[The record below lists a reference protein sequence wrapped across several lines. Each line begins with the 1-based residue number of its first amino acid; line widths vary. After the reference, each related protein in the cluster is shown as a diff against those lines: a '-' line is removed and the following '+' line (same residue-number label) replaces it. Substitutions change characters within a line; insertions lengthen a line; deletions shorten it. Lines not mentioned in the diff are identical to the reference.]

1 MPKLETLAEKATTVH
16 ALMNNCY
23 QDYGVR
29 NAADLAALL
38 QRT

>member
-1 MPKLETLAEKATTVH
+1 MPKISQLAEQATTVH

-23 QDYGVR
+23 ADYGVR

-38 QRT
+38 SGR